1 MSSFSMYHI
10 CYSLLLELAVVWLSM
25 TNGCY
30 KVLLDLNLANWV
42 NVDSRWRRRCWVTQT
57 PSVITTVTSHHI
69 WATRQP
75 LGSRWFV
82 GFSTVLLVSL
92 LDVIGAKISQSRSA
106 LFSVADRSGIVVGT
120 GLRRVVVTSRVTLG
134 GTDGSR
140 ESLRNGV
147 LGYEWRFHQHCLAEG
162 RCMIG
167 LLRLQW
173 KIVAIF
179 VSSVWWH
186 GKFRCGSHWAL
197 VLSWV

>member
-25 TNGCY
+25 TNGCH

-42 NVDSRWRRRCWVTQT
+42 NVDSRWRRHCRVTQT
-57 PSVITTVTSHHI
+57 PSVITSATSHHI
-69 WATRQP
+69 WATRES
-75 LGSRWFV
+75 LGSGRFV
-82 GFSTVLLVSL
+82 GFSIVLLASL

-106 LFSVADRSGIVVGT
+106 LFSVADLSGVVVGG
-120 GLRRVVVTSRVTLG
+120 GLRRVVITSRMALG
-134 GTDGSR
+134 RTDRSR
-140 ESLRNGV
+140 ESLRNGM

-179 VSSVWWH
+179 VNSVWWH

-197 VLSWV
+197 VLGWV